1 MASSESLELN
11 GLLEP
16 IPGDDPAGVDLRADS
31 SPSSLY
37 YQIKDAR
44 SNARATERQAVAE
57 GDESSRP
64 DWKPVMRHGQKA
76 LSERTKDLEVAAYM
90 IEALVRLNGFAGL
103 RDGFKLTRG
112 LVERYWDGIYP
123 RPDEEGLET
132 RLSPLTSLNGDDAEG
147 TLITPIAKVPITA
160 GNDGPFAAY
169 HFQQAQALAQ
179 VPDEK
184 LRESRIEQGAVSMA
198 MIERA
203 VNETP
208 SQFYVDL
215 VDDLTQ
221 CEEEFNGLN
230 QLLEERCNSQAPPSS
245 NIRSALTACR
255 DTIMTLARH
264 KLPVA
269 AEEAANGE
277 AAAADGQP
285 GADGAPPAVAGSVRS
300 RDDALQLLLKVA
312 DFFRRTEPHTPLSYA
327 LEQAVRWGRM
337 SLPELLTD
345 LIEDPGARQ
354 SLFHRVGIK
363 PPEEGQS

>member
-1 MASSESLELN
+1 MASPEVLALN

-16 IPGDDPAGVDLRADS
+16 IAGDDPTGVDLRADS

-44 SNARATERQAVAE
+44 STARATERQAVSE
-57 GDESSRP
+57 GDEASRP
-64 DWKPVMRHGQKA
+64 DWRPVMRHGQKA
-76 LSERTKDLEVAAYM
+76 LTERTKDLEVAAYL

-112 LVERYWDGIYP
+112 LVERYWDSVYP

-147 TLITPIAKVPITA
+147 TLITPIGKVPITA
-160 GNDGPFAAY
+160 GSDGPFAAY

-179 VPDEK
+179 VPDDK
-184 LRESRIEQGAVSMA
+184 VRESRIQQGAVSMVV
-198 MIERA
+198 IERA

-215 VDDLTQ
+215 VDDLNQ
-221 CEEEFNGLN
+221 CEQEFNALN

-255 DTIMTLARH
+255 DTIMTIARH

-269 AEEAANGE
+269 TEETAANGE
-277 AAAADGQP
+277 AGAADGQA
-285 GADGAPPAVAGSVRS
+285 GGAPAGTVRG
-300 RDDALQLLLKVA
+300 RDEALQQLLKVA

-345 LIEDPGARQ
+345 LIEDPSARQ
-354 SLFHRVGIK
+354 ALFHRVGIK
-363 PPEEGQS
+363 PPEEGQ